1 MADLLPIE
9 PRLPGKWVEDEL
21 EARGWSQIDLAE
33 IIGRPAQL
41 ISEIVSGKRGITPET
56 AMGLAD
62 AFGTSPEL
70 WMNLE
75 TRYQLAKSQAEAGPT
90 IKDARVR
97 RARLY
102 TYPIR
107 EMTRR
112 GWIEPSTNVDV
123 LEHQIEAF
131 FGQKIGSIQ
140 HIGHAAK
147 KSGDE
152 VEATPAQLAW
162 LYRARSLAAAL
173 QVDRFAPGA
182 VRAVEQSLR
191 GLMHEPIEVRHVP
204 RMLGSAGIRFLIV
217 EALPGSKIDGACFW
231 LNESSPVIAMSL
243 RHDRIDNF
251 WFVLRHELEHVMRR
265 DGLNKAA
272 IIDTDVA
279 DTPADALSAMEKKA
293 NDAAQEYCVSDYE
306 MQRFIARVR
315 PLYSERAIVQF
326 ANRIEVHPGI
336 VVGQLHRR
344 GEMHWKNL
352 RKLLVKI
359 RDFIVPSALTDGWGA
374 IPQVRAA

>member
-1 MADLLPIE
+1 
-9 PRLPGKWVEDEL
+9 VEDEL
-21 EARGWSQIDLAE
+21 EERGWSQIDLAE

-75 TRYQLAKSQAEAGPT
+75 TRYQLAKSQAEAGPA

-107 EMTRR
+107 EMARR
-112 GWIEPSTNVDV
+112 GWIEHANNIDV

-131 FGQKIGSIQ
+131 FGQKIDNIQ
-140 HIGHAAK
+140 HLRHAAK

-152 VEATPAQLAW
+152 IEAAPAQLAW
-162 LYRARSLAAAL
+162 LYRARSLARAL
-173 QVDRFAPGA
+173 QVERYSEKA
-182 VRAVEQSLR
+182 VRAAEQSLR
-191 GLMHEPIEVRHVP
+191 GLMHEPIEIRHVP
-204 RMLGSAGIRFLIV
+204 RVMAAAGIRFLIV

-231 LNESSPVIAMSL
+231 LDDSNPVIAMSL

-251 WFVLRHELEHVMRR
+251 WFVLRHELEHVIRR
-265 DGLNKAA
+265 DGLNKRG
-272 IIDTDVA
+272 IIDTDIA
-279 DTPADALSAMEKKA
+279 ETAAAALSTMEKRA
-293 NDAAQEYCVSDYE
+293 NEAAQEYCVSDYE
-306 MQRFIARVR
+306 MKRFIARIR
-315 PLYSERAIVQF
+315 PLYSEKAIVQF
-326 ANRIEVHPGI
+326 ARRIEVHPGI
-336 VVGQLHRR
+336 VVGQLQRR
-344 GEMHWKNL
+344 GELHWKNL

-359 RDFIVPSALTDGWGA
+359 RDCIVPSALTDGWGV
-374 IPQVRAA
+374 IPQMRAA